1 LIEDLGIA
9 ELTPPTRDLIQKAS
23 ALADE
28 MGHAFVGSEHLL
40 LAMVEADDDLAAHRI
55 LHETGSISAV
65 DQRLAEM
72 FSRSEH

>member
-1 LIEDLGIA
+1 MA
-9 ELTPPTRDLIQKAS
+9 ELTPPTRDLIQKAG

-55 LHETGSISAV
+55 LHEAGSISAV
-65 DQRLAEM
+65 EQRLAEM
-72 FSRSEH
+72 FGRSER